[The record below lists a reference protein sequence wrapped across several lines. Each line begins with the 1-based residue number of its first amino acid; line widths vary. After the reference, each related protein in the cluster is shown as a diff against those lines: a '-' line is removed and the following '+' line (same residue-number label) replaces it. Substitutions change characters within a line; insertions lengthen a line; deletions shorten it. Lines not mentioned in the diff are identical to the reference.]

1 MQRLGR
7 YEILAEVGR
16 GAMGTVYRARDPHI
30 DRVVAIKTINVHGA
44 ESNQQEYRQRF
55 FREAQAAGK
64 LAHPGLVTI
73 YDIGEDE
80 STHTPYIVMEFISGQ
95 TLESMM
101 RSAGQRLPLATT
113 LDLVKQIAEA
123 LDYAH
128 AQGIIHR
135 DIKPAN
141 IIITEDGRAKI
152 ADFGVAKLA
161 LTDYTMPG
169 QVLGTPSY
177 MSPEQLSGD
186 TVTGRSDLFSL
197 TVILYSMLSGERPF
211 SADTVTALTFQVVY
225 RDPAPVTRQNPA
237 LRPEFDH
244 VIGLGLAKKPADR
257 YQRGLDLAADLDD
270 LRNQRV
276 PRSMQAGSP
285 SDPAARTQ
293 VRTGATAA
301 AAAPARQP
309 AAEKASASSVGLPE
323 QPTMVRGSTSMT
335 AVRPATAIPTPT
347 GSRKLLTKPRV
358 QIAAVAALVFLIL
371 LGAVVRRVR
380 ETRGGPFATSYLR
393 FSCLHDFRSADFT
406 VWVDGS
412 VFLVGKLGGRRRE
425 YNQTVR
431 VPAGERT
438 VRVRVVSPQ
447 DGYDQM
453 SKITGDLPGGGERTL
468 RVVSYRGQVMRV
480 EWITSQ

>member
-7 YEILAEVGR
+7 YEIVAEVGR

-30 DRVVAIKTINVHGA
+30 DRVVAIKTISVHGA

-101 RSAGQRLPLATT
+101 RSAGQQLPLGTT

-152 ADFGVAKLA
+152 TDFGVAKLA

-177 MSPEQLSGD
+177 MSPEQLSGE

-211 SADTVTALTFQVVY
+211 SAETVTALTFQVVY
-225 RDPAPVTRQNPA
+225 RDPAPVTRQNPG
-237 LRPEFDH
+237 LKPEFDH
-244 VIGLGLAKKPADR
+244 VISRGLAKKPADR

-270 LRNQRV
+270 LRNQRL
-276 PRSMQAGSP
+276 PRSMQMGSP
-285 SDPAARTQ
+285 SPPAERTQ
-293 VRTGATAA
+293 VHGNAAA
-301 AAAPARQP
+301 AAAPARQS
-309 AAEKASASSVGLPE
+309 ASEKTSASSVGLPE

-335 AVRPATAIPTPT
+335 AVRPAPPMAAT
-347 GSRKLLTKPRV
+347 GGWQKVLTRRRL
-358 QIAAVAALVFLIL
+358 QIAAVAALVILIL
-371 LGAVVRRVR
+371 LGAAVRRAR
-380 ETRGGPFATSYLR
+380 ETRGGAFATSYLR